1 MADIL
6 NSKLLN
12 NGAGILKK
20 DACVVLVRTERNA
33 LVVDEPE
40 KGSVASRVIKGKKRR
55 SKQQT
60 CRMYKDQKM
69 TL

>member
-20 DACVVLVRTERNA
+20 DACVVLVRTEWNA
-33 LVVDEPE
+33 A
-40 KGSVASRVIKGKKRR
+40 VAAIKMIALTKIKK
-55 SKQQT
+55 
-60 CRMYKDQKM
+60 
-69 TL
+69 